1 MAAVS
6 GAFGALSRPLGR
18 DPLARRVRPTGALAP
33 RASAAPLPAPTR
45 LPRQVG
51 DDVKAPVLFRRLEH
65 PRVAGGSRA
74 SLTHVARAV
83 VAPNPMDDID
93 FDADDEMYTW
103 RVGGANDIPI
113 RHLRDVYRGEEPLVA
128 IPSPFCTSSSCPV
141 RGVGDR
147 TQLNL
152 NRVFVSE
159 DDRVLLRSIAF
170 GCALHPAT
178 RRPQVS
184 LSFGFK
190 GISFLLTTR
199 S

>member
-45 LPRQVG
+45 LPRHVG

-83 VAPNPMDDID
+83 VAPNPMDDI
-93 FDADDEMYTW
+93 
-103 RVGGANDIPI
+103 PI

-147 TQLNL
+147 TPLNL

-184 LSFGFK
+184 P
-190 GISFLLTTR
+190 FLGSKEYLFC
-199 S
+199 